1 MPARAP
7 AARGEAGEIMYCV
20 IGSGPASISAAM
32 ALVKRGLRVT
42 ILDAGKTLEPE
53 RQAVLER
60 LSAQKPEGWVAAD
73 LDKLRGEDQSS
84 RHGAIH
90 SKMTYGSEYPYEDVA
105 EPLMANRE
113 TSPFHYSM
121 ARGGLSNVWG
131 ASILPSHPRD
141 MADWPIGADD
151 LAEHYRAV
159 LDFMPS
165 TAVKDELEELLPTYT
180 RGERPLTPSRQI
192 TSFLADLRKRRD
204 RMRGAGI
211 YFGRSR
217 VAVEAERCVYCGLCL
232 YGCPYSLIYSSA
244 QTLQRL
250 LTGEGRDLVEYRKG
264 CVAERLESTPDG
276 VIVHA
281 RDAAGA
287 AVRIE
292 ARRVFVGAGVLPSAW
307 LALHSLGIYDEPV
320 TMLDSQYF
328 IFPFFRFLR
337 TPGVDAEP
345 LHSLVQA
352 FLEIDDPRVSRH
364 LVHIEVFSYSDF
376 LKRALMATPL
386 RFALWNRWMR
396 SQMFDRLLVLQCFLH
411 SDDSSRLT
419 LRLGRD
425 AQGRPKLE
433 VKGVVEPKAW
443 WSGIRTGL
451 KLAANGLKLG
461 GLPVVPAM
469 QFAEPGRS
477 YHSGGTFPMRRSPG
491 RLETDVL
498 GQFSGLPG
506 AHFIDASVFPSI
518 PATTIT
524 LTVMANAHRIA
535 TEAPA

>member
-1 MPARAP
+1 
-7 AARGEAGEIMYCV
+7 MYV
-20 IGSGPASISAAM
+20 VVGSGPASISAAM
-32 ALVKRGLRVT
+32 ALVKRGLKVT
-42 ILDAGKTLEPE
+42 ILDGGKTLEPE
-53 RQAVLER
+53 RQAVLDR
-60 LSAQKPEGWVAAD
+60 LSGQSPEQWSTRD
-73 LDKLRGEDQSS
+73 LDRLRGDDQSS
-84 RHGAIH
+84 RHGSIH
-90 SKMTYGSEYPYEDVA
+90 SKRIYGSEYPYDDVA
-105 EPLMANRE
+105 EPLVTERAH
-113 TSPFHYSM
+113 SPFHYSM

-131 ASILPSHPRD
+131 ASILPARGAD
-141 MADWPIGADD
+141 MEGWPITADD

-165 TAVKDELEELLPTYT
+165 TGVRDELEELLPIYVRT
-180 RGERPLTPSRQI
+180 ERPLNPSRQI
-192 TSFLADLRKRRD
+192 ADLLADLRKGQSGLRK
-204 RMRGAGI
+204 AGI
-211 YFGRSR
+211 HFGRSR

-244 QTLQRL
+244 QTLQRPIAD
-250 LTGEGRDLVEYRKG
+250 GLVDYRPG
-264 CVAERLESTPDG
+264 HVVERLESTGSG

-281 RDAAGA
+281 QDAGGS

-292 ARRVFVGAGVLPSAW
+292 ARRVFVGAGVVPSAW
-307 LALHSLGIYDEPV
+307 LALNSLGIFDESV

-328 IFPFFRFLR
+328 IFPFFRFFR
-337 TPGVDAEP
+337 TPGVDKEQ
-345 LHSLVQA
+345 LSSLVQA

-364 LVHIEVFSYSDF
+364 LVHVEVFSYSDF

-386 RFALWNRWMR
+386 RFLLWNRWMQA
-396 SQMFDRLLVLQCFLH
+396 QMFDRLLVLQCFLH

-425 AQGRPKLE
+425 THGRPKLD
-433 VKGVVEPKAW
+433 VKGVANRSAY
-443 WSGIRTGL
+443 WSSIRAGL
-451 KLAANGLKLG
+451 KLAANGLKLRG
-461 GLPVVPAM
+461 VPIVPAM

-506 AHFIDASVFPSI
+506 VHFVDASVFPSI

-535 TEAPA
+535 TQAEA